1 MNFVIFEK
9 KKKHTYQKH
18 NQDNNEVFTF
28 DSDTHGHLY
37 MKSQVQDYVLQ
48 GECFENLNFLD
59 FMVETYEVTV
69 RKGRGD

>member
-37 MKSQVQDYVLQ
+37 TKSQVQDYALR
-48 GECFENLNFLD
+48 GECFEN
-59 FMVETYEVTV
+59 
-69 RKGRGD
+69 